1 MATEEAQLAA
11 QDHAQRQAH
20 LKQQCIS
27 TGGGPAA
34 GGGGGGTRNTAVLT
48 VAAACH
54 NTPYAGKMCCIMYN
68 TYYIILCINMYYVL
82 VHPGFPTLPQQASS
96 LLACFWRFG
105 RWVRVVH
112 WYTGTLVHPQSPTP
126 QALIV
131 PASSPSSLDIIDP
144 KR

>member
-68 TYYIILCINMYYVL
+68 TYYIMLCINMYYVL
-82 VHPGFPTLPQQASS
+82 VHPDIRPNKHPNERNGLGAEN
-96 LLACFWRFG
+96 LCEGVG
-105 RWVRVVH
+105 R
-112 WYTGTLVHPQSPTP
+112 P
-126 QALIV
+126 
-131 PASSPSSLDIIDP
+131 DP
-144 KR
+144 NCRRRE

>member
-1 MATEEAQLAA
+1 MPPGREKTEGKRAEKRDIELMATEEAQLAA

-68 TYYIILCINMYYVL
+68 TYLLYYVL
-82 VHPGFPTLPQQASS
+82 I
-96 LLACFWRFG
+96 CIM
-105 RWVRVVH
+105 
-112 WYTGTLVHPQSPTP
+112 Y
-126 QALIV
+126 
-131 PASSPSSLDIIDP
+131 
-144 KR
+144 

>member
-34 GGGGGGTRNTAVLT
+34 GGGGGGTRNTAVTT

-54 NTPYAGKMCCIMYN
+54 NTPHAGKMCCIMYLYVN
-68 TYYIILCINMYYVL
+68 VL
-82 VHPGFPTLPQQASS
+82 VHPA
-96 LLACFWRFG
+96 
-105 RWVRVVH
+105 VRD
-112 WYTGTLVHPQSPTP
+112 Q
-126 QALIV
+126 
-131 PASSPSSLDIIDP
+131 
-144 KR
+144 R